1 MSYWNTLGK
10 MNRELNDHQNDM
22 FIKRYVND
30 IRRGSATINN
40 NNSVPSNI
48 LSDMYFSFDDVK
60 GSISRAKNN
69 KAPGLDSITNE
80 LLKNGG
86 DSLVKCLTDLF
97 NRFLYIEKTPNE
109 WNKGI
114 IIPIYKKGNKNDLDN
129 YRGITLTSCVS
140 KIFNRLV
147 CNQITNFLEN
157 NNVLTEVQGGFR
169 KDHRCDDHIFN
180 LKSIIAT
187 RSAENKSTYL
197 AFLDFRKAFDT
208 VWREGLLSVAWNI
221 GIRGKVWNVL
231 DELYKNVECNV
242 KFGDVVTDFFSI
254 DEGLKQGCVLS
265 PILFCMYINELTKM
279 FRDNNVGSCIF
290 DVRISCLFWA
300 DDVVLIADNENDL
313 QNMLNIASDFS
324 RKWKLDFNYNKSNV
338 VIIGKRKN
346 ENKVWSLGNRHI
358 KEADSYK
365 YLGFN
370 ISRNF
375 SDHVHV
381 KELIQKGNRLIG
393 YIKSIINSQDDFNRV
408 YYGNILWKS
417 LALPSINYACAI
429 STYSTSDYKKL
440 ESLQLQMA
448 RSILKAP
455 RNTPSAALLGD
466 LGWDCIESIHNQN
479 KIKYFNRVINM
490 DSHRWPKLLFNA
502 IFTVFNNDMHL
513 KWTWL
518 DSVNNILK
526 NCGFD
531 HVLTSV
537 NEANIPWFNSFVN
550 INRQQCH
557 INWYNNACS
566 KTSLH
571 DYICLKNQPN
581 LESYLIDKLDF
592 IGSSLKFKA
601 RSNTLPLN
609 GRTSS
614 WNKQK
619 SGSCDLCNDD
629 LEDIRHFIFSCPATN
644 NIRIDEFYKLEQKLQ
659 EGGLFSAWL
668 LFISS
673 NIDIKLYMLL
683 GGDCAQLL
691 PALSSCSVDIVHVLL
706 DAACKSL
713 LKRTWKARNSLMV

>member
-1 MSYWNTLGK
+1 
-10 MNRELNDHQNDM
+10 
-22 FIKRYVND
+22 
-30 IRRGSATINN
+30 
-40 NNSVPSNI
+40 
-48 LSDMYFSFDDVK
+48 
-60 GSISRAKNN
+60 
-69 KAPGLDSITNE
+69 
-80 LLKNGG
+80 
-86 DSLVKCLTDLF
+86 
-97 NRFLYIEKTPNE
+97 
-109 WNKGI
+109 
-114 IIPIYKKGNKNDLDN
+114 
-129 YRGITLTSCVS
+129 
-140 KIFNRLV
+140 
-147 CNQITNFLEN
+147 
-157 NNVLTEVQGGFR
+157 
-169 KDHRCDDHIFN
+169 
-180 LKSIIAT
+180 
-187 RSAENKSTYL
+187 
-197 AFLDFRKAFDT
+197 
-208 VWREGLLSVAWNI
+208 VAWNI
-221 GIRGKVWNVL
+221 GIRGKVWTIL

-242 KFGDVVTDFFSI
+242 KFGDVETDFFSI

-279 FRDNNVGSCIF
+279 LRDNNVGSCIF

-346 ENKVWSLGNRHI
+346 ENKVWHLGNCHI
-358 KEADSYK
+358 KEADNYK

-370 ISRNF
+370 ISRNL

-429 STYSTSDYKKL
+429 STYSASDYKKL

-466 LGWDCIESIHNQN
+466 LGWDYIESIHNQN
-479 KIKYFNRVINM
+479 KIKYLNRLISM

-502 IFTVFNNDMHL
+502 IFTVFNSDMHL
-513 KWTWL
+513 KWKWL
-518 DSVNNILK
+518 DSVSNILK
-526 NCGFD
+526 KCGFN
-531 HVLTSV
+531 HVLPSIYV
-537 NEANIPWFNSFVN
+537 NSNIPWFRSFVN

-557 INWYNNACS
+557 VNWYNNACS

-571 DYICLKNQPN
+571 DYICFKKQPS
-581 LESYLIDKLDF
+581 LESYLMDKIDF
-592 IGSSLKFKA
+592 TGASLKFKA

-614 WNKQK
+614 WNEQK

-629 LEDIRHFIFSCPATN
+629 LEDIRHFVFSCPATYH
-644 NIRIDEFYKLEQKLQ
+644 IRVNEFYKLKHKLQ
-659 EGGLFSAWL
+659 ECGMFSVWF

-673 NIDIKLYMLL
+673 NIDTKLYMLL
-683 GGDCAQLL
+683 GGDCAQLIPPL
-691 PALSSCSVDIVHVLL
+691 ESRSADIVHALL

-713 LKRTWKARNSLMV
+713 LKRTWKARNNLLQL

>member
-1 MSYWNTLGK
+1 
-10 MNRELNDHQNDM
+10 
-22 FIKRYVND
+22 
-30 IRRGSATINN
+30 
-40 NNSVPSNI
+40 
-48 LSDMYFSFDDVK
+48 
-60 GSISRAKNN
+60 
-69 KAPGLDSITNE
+69 
-80 LLKNGG
+80 
-86 DSLVKCLTDLF
+86 
-97 NRFLYIEKTPNE
+97 
-109 WNKGI
+109 
-114 IIPIYKKGNKNDLDN
+114 
-129 YRGITLTSCVS
+129 
-140 KIFNRLV
+140 
-147 CNQITNFLEN
+147 
-157 NNVLTEVQGGFR
+157 
-169 KDHRCDDHIFN
+169 
-180 LKSIIAT
+180 
-187 RSAENKSTYL
+187 
-197 AFLDFRKAFDT
+197 
-208 VWREGLLSVAWNI
+208 
-221 GIRGKVWNVL
+221 
-231 DELYKNVECNV
+231 
-242 KFGDVVTDFFSI
+242 
-254 DEGLKQGCVLS
+254 
-265 PILFCMYINELTKM
+265 MYINELTKM
-279 FRDNNVGSCIF
+279 LRDNNVGSCIF

-324 RKWKLDFNYNKSNV
+324 NKWKLDFNYNKSNV

-346 ENKVWSLGNRHI
+346 ENKVWDLGNCHI

-417 LALPSINYACAI
+417 LALPSINYACVI
-429 STYSTSDYKKL
+429 STYSASDYKKL

-466 LGWDCIESIHNQN
+466 LGWDYIESIHNQN
-479 KIKYFNRVINM
+479 KIKYLNRLISM

-502 IFTVFNNDMHL
+502 IFTVFNNDVQL
-513 KWTWL
+513 TWRWL

-531 HVLTSV
+531 HVLPSIY
-537 NEANIPWFNSFVN
+537 EANSNLAWFRSFVN

-557 INWYNNACS
+557 VNWYNNACS

-571 DYICLKNQPN
+571 DYICFKNQPS
-581 LESYLIDKLDF
+581 LESYLMDKNDF
-592 IGSSLKFKA
+592 TGASLKFKA

-614 WNKQK
+614 WNEQK

-629 LEDIRHFIFSCPATN
+629 LEDIRHFIFSCPATY
-644 NIRIDEFYKLEQKLQ
+644 NIRVDEFYKLKHKLQ
-659 EGGLFSAWL
+659 ECGMFPVWL

-673 NIDIKLYMLL
+673 NIDTKLYMLL

-691 PALSSCSVDIVHVLL
+691 PTLASCSVDIVHTLL
-706 DAACKSL
+706 DDACKSI
-713 LKRTWKARNSLMV
+713 LKRTWKARHSLLQL